1 VQDHQGV
8 TMSWEE
14 FKKRGVYKFTFD
26 KPLVAFRDQ
35 IEKGEP
41 FETPSGKIEIF
52 STTLAQVTDW
62 TKTQYG
68 YPIPAIPKWIEPFEW
83 LGHSPKARSS
93 PST

>member
-1 VQDHQGV
+1 MDHQGV

-14 FKKRGVYKFTFD
+14 FKKRGVYKFTSTSR
-26 KPLVAFRDQ
+26 LVAFRDQ

-41 FETPSGKIEIF
+41 FETPRARSRSSRPRWRIK
-52 STTLAQVTDW
+52 DW

-68 YPIPAIPKWIEPFEW
+68 YPIPAIPKWIEP
-83 LGHSPKARSS
+83 SSRSTTRRPSSS